1 MTTSTTRNEISD
13 ALLRAGIYQC
23 LAGVFAYPDPALIES
38 LTARWLTLSKWHNFW
53 STEMRET
60 ISEMH
65 TALQKADVSALAEEY
80 IRLFGPAAYCPLTET
95 SWGDSAR
102 LLGKPAQMADISGFY
117 RAFNIHPCEG
127 TETVPEDHLAM
138 ELEFMSVLCLKEAY
152 ALNAGLDDE
161 LDITLDAQK
170 KFLGEHLATWI
181 DYWAE
186 SLIANNPVPFYCSL
200 AKTLQHMIHLETGRL
215 GIVPV
220 PIRARISDTE
230 VGEDTFSCQ
239 LSSAP

>member
-1 MTTSTTRNEISD
+1 MTHIPHIEVSD
-13 ALLRAGIYQC
+13 ALLRAGIYQR
-23 LAGVFAYPDPALIES
+23 LAQAFAYPSVEFKKTLGERSAALLEWQNHWPAGIRALISE
-38 LTARWLTLSKWHNFW
+38 TLA
-53 STEMRET
+53 
-60 ISEMH
+60 
-65 TALQKADVSALAEEY
+65 ALQKDDISSLAEEY
-80 IRLFGPAAYCPLTET
+80 VRLFGPAARCPLAET

-117 RAFNIHPCEG
+117 RAFNINLKEG
-127 TETVPEDHLAM
+127 LDTFPEDHLVI
-138 ELEFMSVLCLKEAY
+138 ELEFMSVLCLKEAH
-152 ALNAGLDDE
+152 ALNLGLEDE
-161 LDITLDAQK
+161 LDITLDAQI

-186 SLIANNPVPFYCSL
+186 SLITNNPALFYCSL

-215 GIVPV
+215 GIVPA

-230 VGEDTFSCQ
+230 AGDDAFICP

>member
-1 MTTSTTRNEISD
+1 MTLTSHIDVSD
-13 ALLRAGIYQC
+13 ALLRAGVYQR
-23 LAGVFAYPDPALIES
+23 LAEAFAYPSVEFKKSLGERSAALLEWQNHWPTGMQALIFE
-38 LTARWLTLSKWHNFW
+38 TLA
-53 STEMRET
+53 
-60 ISEMH
+60 
-65 TALQKADVSALAEEY
+65 ALQKDDILSLAEEY
-80 IRLFGPAAYCPLTET
+80 IRLFGPAARCPLTET

-117 RAFNIHPCEG
+117 RAFNIHPCEN
-127 TETVPEDHLAM
+127 TDTVPEDHLAM
-138 ELEFMSVLCLKEAY
+138 ELEFMSVLCLKEAH
-152 ALNAGLDDE
+152 ALNSGLEDE

-186 SLIANNPVPFYCSL
+186 SLISNNPVPFYCSL
-200 AKTLQHMIHLETGRL
+200 AKTLQHMIHFETGRL

-230 VGEDTFSCQ
+230 VGEDTFSCP